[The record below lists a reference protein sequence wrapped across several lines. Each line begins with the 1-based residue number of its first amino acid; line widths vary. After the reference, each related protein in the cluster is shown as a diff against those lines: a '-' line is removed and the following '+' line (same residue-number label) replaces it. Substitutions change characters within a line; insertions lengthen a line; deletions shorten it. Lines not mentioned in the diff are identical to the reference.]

1 MVDPVLTEWVLA
13 QKIYSKI
20 QPLSCTNTHFDVT
33 NLEVHGLVRY
43 TKNWTSQE
51 RNDFFYEIKEF
62 LTSTFDGTLSWLS
75 YSFEVVESF
84 SFEPFSSAKFQF
96 FFFFNQ
102 SEYVTYQKNW
112 IIAVIIL
119 SPVRVNC
126 IQKTAWKLFFNSAS
140 VLPNISWIQ
149 LQMLL
154 NKIIL
159 RHILCPCLKPRFF
172 YVVSMW
178 AIFHFHIHYN

>member
-96 FFFFNQ
+96 FFFFQ
-102 SEYVTYQKNW
+102 SKR
-112 IIAVIIL
+112 ICHL
-119 SPVRVNC
+119 SKKLNNSGHNIEPCKGKLYTENSM
-126 IQKTAWKLFFNSAS
+126 KTFF
-140 VLPNISWIQ
+140 Q
-149 LQMLL
+149 LS
-154 NKIIL
+154 L
-159 RHILCPCLKPRFF
+159 R
-172 YVVSMW
+172 
-178 AIFHFHIHYN
+178 AA